1 MEIWNNYINGAYVP
15 PRSGA
20 YLDCDNPFTGEVWGR
35 VPRSSPEDVEAAVAA
50 ASRAFRE
57 GPWSTMTQ
65 PARAA
70 LMRRLGDV
78 VAAHVDEL
86 AAIEVRDNGKTY
98 REMKA
103 QVGRIPEWYYFY
115 AGLADKITGE
125 VLPTD
130 RPEHLSY
137 TRREPLGVIGMITPW
152 NSPLNLLAWKLAPAL
167 ATGNTAV
174 IKPSEFTSASAL
186 RFAALVGEAG
196 FPEGVVNVVTGL
208 GGEAGKALV
217 DHPDVVKLAFTGGVD
232 GGLAVYAGAAKRLKP
247 VILELGGKSP
257 NIVFEDAN
265 LDNAAQGAVAGI
277 FASGGQSCIAG
288 SRLLVQ
294 RSIYDTFVPRVVDL
308 AGRIRLGDPM
318 DPATHIGPVANRPQF
333 DRILQRIEMGRGE
346 GAVVACGGGPATRPG
361 LGKGL
366 FIEPTIFTGVVNGM
380 RIAQEEIFGPALCV
394 IPFEDEADAL
404 RIANDIRFGLGAGL
418 WTQDVNRVHRVAA
431 KLQAGTVWVNTYR
444 ASSNITPFGGYKM
457 SGLGREGGAD
467 MIHEYLQTKSVLV
480 NLSGKYVSPFD
491 L

>member
-1 MEIWNNYINGAYVP
+1 MEVWNNYIDGRYVP
-15 PRSGA
+15 PQSGA
-20 YLDCDNPFTGEVWGR
+20 WLDCDNPFTTEVWGQ
-35 VPRSSPEDVEAAVAA
+35 VPRSNVADLEAAVAA

-57 GPWSTMTQ
+57 GPWSAMT
-65 PARAA
+65 ASVRAT
-70 LMRRLGDV
+70 LLRRLGDV
-78 VAAHVDEL
+78 VARHVDEL

-98 REMKA
+98 REMKT
-103 QVGRIPEWYYFY
+103 QVARIPEWCYFY
-115 AGLADKITGE
+115 AGLADKIAGE
-125 VLPTD
+125 VLPTE
-130 RPEHLSY
+130 RPDHLNY

-152 NSPLNLLAWKLAPAL
+152 NSPLNLLVWKLAPAL

-186 RFAALVGEAG
+186 RFAALIGEAG
-196 FPEGVVNVVTGL
+196 YPDGVVNVVTGL
-208 GGEAGKALV
+208 GAEVGKALV
-217 DHPDVVKLAFTGGVD
+217 EHPDVAKLAFTGGVD
-232 GGLAVYAGAAKRLKP
+232 GGLAVYAGAARGLKP

-257 NIVFEDAN
+257 NIVFADAN
-265 LDNAAQGAVAGI
+265 LDNAAKGAVAGI

-294 RSIYDTFVPRVVDL
+294 RSIYDDFVPRVVEL
-308 AGRIRLGDPM
+308 AGKIRLGDPM

-333 DRILQRIEMGRGE
+333 DRILQRIEMAKGE

-366 FIEPTIFTGVVNGM
+366 FIEPTIFTGVDNGM
-380 RIAQEEIFGPALCV
+380 RIAQEEVFGPVLCV

-404 RIANDIRFGLGAGL
+404 RLANDSRFGLGSGV
-418 WTQDVNRVHRVAA
+418 WTQDIDRVHRMAA

-444 ASSNITPFGGYKM
+444 ASSHITPFGGYKM

-467 MIHEYLQTKSVLV
+467 MIHEYLQTKNVMI
-480 NLSGKYVSPFD
+480 NLTGKYASPFD
-491 L
+491 I

>member
-1 MEIWNNYINGAYVP
+1 MDVWNNYIDGRYVP
-15 PRSGA
+15 PASGL
-20 YLDCDNPFTGEVWGR
+20 YLDCHNPFTGEAWGQ
-35 VPRSSPEDVEAAVAA
+35 VPRSGAADVDAAVAA

-57 GPWSTMTQ
+57 GPWSAMTA

-78 VAAHVDEL
+78 IARNVDEL

-115 AGLADKITGE
+115 AGLADKIAGE

-130 RPEHLSY
+130 RPDHLSY

-196 FPEGVVNVVTGL
+196 FPDGVVNVIAGL
-208 GGEAGKALV
+208 GGEAGRAMV
-217 DHPDVVKLAFTGGVD
+217 EHADIVKLAFTGGVD
-232 GGLAVYAGAAKRLKP
+232 GGLAVYAGAAKQLKP

-257 NIVFEDAN
+257 NIVFADAD
-265 LDNAAQGAVAGI
+265 LDNAAKGAVAGI

-294 RSIYDTFVPRVVDL
+294 RSIYDQFVPRVVEL
-308 AGRIRLGDPM
+308 AGKIRLGDPM

-333 DRILQRIEMGRGE
+333 DRILQRIEMAKAE

-366 FIEPTIFTGVVNGM
+366 FIEPTIFTGVENSM
-380 RIAQEEIFGPALCV
+380 RIAQEEVFGPVLCV
-394 IPFEDEADAL
+394 LPFEDEADAL
-404 RIANDIRFGLGAGL
+404 RIANDSRFGLGSGL
-418 WTQDVNRVHRVAA
+418 WTQDVSRVHRMAA

-480 NLSGKYVSPFD
+480 NLTGHYASPFD
-491 L
+491 I